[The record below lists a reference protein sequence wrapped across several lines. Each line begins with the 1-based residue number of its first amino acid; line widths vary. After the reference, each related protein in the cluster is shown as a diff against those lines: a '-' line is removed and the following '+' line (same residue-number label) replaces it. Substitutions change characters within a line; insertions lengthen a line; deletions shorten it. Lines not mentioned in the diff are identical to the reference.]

1 MEYYDFEQSVG
12 FWLIRTAQTY
22 ERALNA
28 ELAPS
33 GITFRQAQVMGWLA
47 YEGEMS
53 QSTLADR
60 MHIEPPTLVGILD
73 RMERDGWIS
82 RHDCQNDR
90 RKKMIRLQ
98 PQADPAWSKILHCA
112 KQVRA
117 RAIAGLT
124 TDQVEKFRELLMK
137 VQANL
142 SADVPAESTP
152 ATRLA

>member
-1 MEYYDFEQSVG
+1 VEFYDFDQSVG

-22 ERALNA
+22 ERALNT
-28 ELAPS
+28 ELAPR

-82 RHDCQNDR
+82 RQDCSTDR

-98 PQADPAWSKILHCA
+98 PQADPVWHEILQCA

-117 RAIAGLT
+117 RATSGMNRE
-124 TDQVEKFRELLMK
+124 QVDTLRELLTK
-137 VQANL
+137 VQTNL
-142 SADVPAESTP
+142 SSAE
-152 ATRLA
+152 ALAPVAPQAK